1 MDELIEYHKLILL
14 ASNLMATRTGQSTM
28 SRPSHPINH
37 TKMIIGNLKNLF
49 EKLDDTSLS
58 LIPNAQM
65 VGAAQDRHGME
76 KAPLLIVV

>member
-14 ASNLMATRTGQSTM
+14 ASNLIARTGQSTM

-37 TKMIIGNLKNLF
+37 TKNGIGNLKTLF

-65 VGAAQDRHGME
+65 VGAAQDGHEME
-76 KAPLLIVV
+76 SSPLLIVV